1 MTRIPLI
8 LTLLALLPASALAQS
23 TWYVPDD
30 FATIQLGID
39 GSSNGDTVIV
49 RDGTYVE
56 NINFNGMAIILK
68 SENGPA
74 TTIIDGNQ
82 AGSVVIFESGEG
94 SYSVFEGFT
103 VTNGNAIQGGGM
115 KCISSSPTL
124 DNCTLTNNTAY
135 TPVVSEVSYGGGMYC
150 WRSSPTLDN
159 CTFTNNTAYYGGGM
173 YCWRSSPTLDNCT
186 FTNNTADNGGGMTSY
201 GNSPT
206 LENCMFTNNTAG
218 NGGGMYS
225 IYSSPTLEN
234 CIFTNNTA
242 DNGGGGMSS
251 YNASFPTLGNCIFT
265 NNTADNGGGFY
276 CASASTLKNCMFTN
290 NTAGTWGGGMYCRYS
305 SSLTLKNCTFTNN
318 MAGTQ
323 GGGINCASASTLDNC
338 ILWDNHAN
346 VGGSEIYTN
355 NSSPTVTYSDVKG
368 GWSGTGNIDADP
380 LFVDPANN
388 DFHLLILSPC
398 IDTGNPSSPPD
409 ADGSPADM
417 GAFPFEGLKL
427 HCSPLIP
434 GQIAHITATNATP
447 NNKVWVGYSLVGGGP
462 HSSPWGDLS
471 LSPPITSLSPRL
483 ANSEGQMRI
492 HRNVPSTLPI
502 GQMVWMQAFD
512 AGSWSLSNGISL
524 TVQ

>member
-1 MTRIPLI
+1 MAEWVSPPLKIMTRIPLI
-8 LTLLALLPASALAQS
+8 LSLLALLPASAIAQN

-30 FATIQLGID
+30 FPTIQAGID
-39 GSSNGDTVIV
+39 GVANGDTVIV

-56 NINFNGMAIILK
+56 NINFNGMAITLK

-82 AGSVVIFESGEG
+82 MGSVVRIESGEG
-94 SYSVFEGFT
+94 SDSVFEGFT
-103 VTNGNAIQGGGM
+103 VTNGSA
-115 KCISSSPTL
+115 L
-124 DNCTLTNNTAY
+124 
-135 TPVVSEVSYGGGMYC
+135 EGGGMYC
-150 WRSSPTLDN
+150 HGASPTLEN
-159 CTFTNNTAYYGGGM
+159 CTFTNNTALYYGGGM

-201 GNSPT
+201 SNSSPT

-276 CASASTLKNCMFTN
+276 CASASTLENCMFTN

-305 SSLTLKNCTFTNN
+305 SSLTLENCTFTNN

-398 IDTGNPSSPPD
+398 IDTGNPNSPPD

-447 NNKVWVGYSLVGGGP
+447 NKKVWVGYSLVGGGP
-462 HSSPWGDLS
+462 HSSPWGDLL

-492 HRNVPSTLPI
+492 HRPVPSSVPI
-502 GQMVWMQAFD
+502 GQVVWMQAFD